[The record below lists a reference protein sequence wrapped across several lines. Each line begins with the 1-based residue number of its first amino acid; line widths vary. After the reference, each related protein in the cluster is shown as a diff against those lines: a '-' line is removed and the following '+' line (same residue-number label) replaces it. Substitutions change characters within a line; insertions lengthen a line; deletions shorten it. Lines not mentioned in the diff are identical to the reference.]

1 MKFIMLLLLLT
12 KPIYAFEILNSKVID
27 LSHDFDKNTIYWP
40 NSPINFELKKQSY
53 GVNSKGFFYS
63 SNSFCAPEHGEP
75 TLMHLYTFLRRVK
88 HWKKYL

>member
-12 KPIYAFEILNSKVID
+12 RPIYAFEILNSKVID

-40 NSPINFELKKQSY
+40 NSPINFELVQSY

-63 SNSFCAPEHGEP
+63 SNSFCAPGAWGNPH
-75 TLMHLYTFLRRVK
+75 
-88 HWKKYL
+88 